1 MNTAHQIAEKLTAD
15 QAFVVARRG
24 IAFGNCQY
32 AASIMRPL
40 GRIGLFKRV
49 TARGFRDRWTLTK
62 RGEQVRAH
70 LLSKEP
76 EHGI

>member
-1 MNTAHQIAEKLTAD
+1 MTPAHQIAEKLTED
-15 QAFVVARRG
+15 QAFVIARRG

-32 AASIMRPL
+32 AASVMRPL
-40 GRIGLFKRV
+40 GRLGLFKRV

-70 LLSKEP
+70 LLSKEN
-76 EHGI
+76 EHD